1 MNLRI
6 LIGLFLIVVFVF
18 FHIFHMYKWN
28 IIFED
33 QSDYQTIELVE
44 RNSEF
49 ALLLNG
55 NIQVHSNE
63 YEISH
68 KLQCSVPIEKF
79 KPKNILIL
87 GGGDLIAARFCLEDK
102 NVEKVTICEI
112 DEKVVNFAKR
122 NDIFKRITNNVS
134 KDKRLDI
141 VIGDAIEYVNNI
153 NQSEYDLIIED
164 VEIDFTNQ
172 LSKVNRGSFLMM
184 CLNKSRVFSGT
195 VPDHNFA
202 NLDASEDFKSVANY
216 NKINVLK
223 QIGFEQKDIDVVSN
237 QIKDRN
243 MEICVR
249 DHGHIY
255 GKEAY
260 IIIHK

>member
-68 KLQCSVPIEKF
+68 RLQCNVPIEKF

-102 NVEKVTICEI
+102 NVEKVTNLQKPKVFICFLRFGWYQNRRKIE
-112 DEKVVNFAKR
+112 EE
-122 NDIFKRITNNVS
+122 S
-134 KDKRLDI
+134 KKK
-141 VIGDAIEYVNNI
+141 
-153 NQSEYDLIIED
+153 Q
-164 VEIDFTNQ
+164 
-172 LSKVNRGSFLMM
+172 NRMP
-184 CLNKSRVFSGT
+184 V
-195 VPDHNFA
+195 
-202 NLDASEDFKSVANY
+202 
-216 NKINVLK
+216 
-223 QIGFEQKDIDVVSN
+223 
-237 QIKDRN
+237 
-243 MEICVR
+243 
-249 DHGHIY
+249 
-255 GKEAY
+255 
-260 IIIHK
+260 